1 MNQLKYVGMDVHK
14 ATTVIVILNAVGHFQ
29 KQVIIK
35 TKADSIREFIKS
47 ESGTLHVIFEE
58 GTQSAW
64 LYELI
69 KPLVA
74 EVVVCDVRK
83 HKTGHLTGGR
93 FFQVDSKGL
102 KHPENKGGKKPK

>member
-1 MNQLKYVGMDVHK
+1 MDGCRRD
-14 ATTVIVILNAVGHFQ
+14 THFQ

-58 GTQSAW
+58 GTQSTW

-74 EVVVCDVRK
+74 EVAVCDVRK
-83 HKTGHLTGGR
+83 HKTGH
-93 FFQVDSKGL
+93 KGNHADAIDAEQL
-102 KHPENKGGKKPK
+102 ANLLRLGSVKSVPRSRVINRARDNQEAA